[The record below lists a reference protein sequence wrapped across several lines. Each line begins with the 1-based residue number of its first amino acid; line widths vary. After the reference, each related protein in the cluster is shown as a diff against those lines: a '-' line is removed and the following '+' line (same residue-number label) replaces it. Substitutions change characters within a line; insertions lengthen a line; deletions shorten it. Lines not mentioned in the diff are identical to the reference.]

1 LEAQP
6 VSLSQIPS
14 VDRLLRSQSG
24 RLLQEEFGHAQALE
38 GLRSVLE
45 ALRPVAAAGQAL
57 PELAE
62 IVEAA
67 RLQVETWLEPSLRP
81 VINASGVIIHTNL
94 GRAPLSRAAADA
106 VRAAA
111 SGYSTLEYQLSSGQR
126 GSRQTHA
133 ESLLRRLCG
142 AEAAMVVN
150 NNAAAVLLALA
161 ALARRREVL
170 ISRSQLIEIGGGFR
184 IPDVMRQSEA
194 RLVEIGTT
202 NRTHLADYEHAI
214 HSRTALIFRAHHS
227 NFKIEGFATEPGIQ
241 ELVELGR
248 RFQVAVF
255 DDLGSGAL
263 LDTARFGLAHEPMVQ
278 ESLQCGAG
286 LVAFSGDKLLGGPQA
301 GIVVGRR
308 DLLEPLRRH
317 PLARAMR
324 PDKLCLAALA
334 ATLRHYLVGQAVE
347 QIPVW
352 QMIAAQP
359 DDLARRAANWR
370 QHLGQGRLAEGRST
384 VGGGSLPQETL
395 PTHLLALKA
404 SHPDALAGRLRNLPH
419 PIIGRIEAGEM
430 LFDPRTVLP
439 EQEPRLLD
447 GLAQILGLGPSG

>member
-370 QHLGQGRLAEGRST
+370 QQLGQGRLAEGRST